1 MTRNRTL
8 AVASLA
14 MLALA
19 VPAATGAAPAAPAAP
34 AATFAVQAS
43 DFRFKGIPRR
53 TTRGTHLFR
62 VRNTGRAT
70 HDLRIAGKKTRL
82 LTSGQTQTL
91 RVTLRK
97 GRYPYICTVE
107 GHAALGMKGT
117 LVVP

>member
-1 MTRNRTL
+1 MTGNRTL
-8 AVASLA
+8 SIAALA
-14 MLALA
+14 ALAL
-19 VPAATGAAPAAPAAP
+19 AAP
-34 AATFAVQAS
+34 AATPAAPSGTFTVRAS
-43 DFRFKGIPRR
+43 DFRFMGIPRR
-53 TTRGTHLFR
+53 TTAGTHLFR
-62 VRNTGRAT
+62 VRNIGRAT
-70 HDLRIAGKKTRL
+70 HDLKIAGKRTRL